1 MQHRR
6 RIGQAGR
13 LDHRAGEIGHPPLD
27 PVDEQIGQ
35 RVDDVAAHRAAQ
47 AAAVQQYDILGRAF
61 DQQVVEADLAELVD
75 DDRGRRH
82 AGLLQ
87 HVVQQRRLAA
97 AEKPGQHRH
106 RNARQGVA
114 GRHVTSP
121 SYRPPDFP
129 AFRMRRRGWRENPLP
144 RRRAPAYDAGTSQ
157 FLLRVE

>member
-61 DQQVVEADLAELVD
+61 DQQVVEADLAEFVD
-75 DDRGRRH
+75 DDSGRRH

-87 HVVQQRRLAA
+87 HVVQNGRLAA

-106 RNARQGVA
+106 RDTRSGLNCRHFRVFPFMTARP
-114 GRHVTSP
+114 T
-121 SYRPPDFP
+121 
-129 AFRMRRRGWRENPLP
+129 LP
-144 RRRAPAYDAGTSQ
+144 RFGGS
-157 FLLRVE
+157 VESGCALCRYGSHSNNRPGN